1 MNYCFQMVNQTFSE
15 HSLLILICKSDLN
28 NLENA
33 ENLDHLEMFD
43 ISFVNYVF
51 YYVPSVKSVFCSAM
65 FRHALS
71 SDAGEKVDCQ
81 DKKNAHSTST
91 HETVSL
97 SATDAS

>member
-1 MNYCFQMVNQTFSE
+1 MVNRTVSE
-15 HSLLILICKSDLN
+15 HALLILICKSDLN

-33 ENLDHLEMFD
+33 YHFERFD

-51 YYVPSVKSVFCSAM
+51 YCVPSVKSVFCSAM